1 MFKSR
6 SRSSHWWHQ
15 INWKH
20 WTKLKFQIL
29 RRKAASWKKAFLAF
43 FPQEMLRSRISKH
56 IFLLSKIVTSLFW
69 SIICSFSCI
78 NNKFFEKQ
86 KLFLKPFLLFL
97 LCGQQILVRSGLIHQ
112 SGSKA
117 GHQGRW
123 AETEVNPGMRDHH
136 CHLFFN
142 TNKLDTKY
150 HKRRETQCWETG
162 QP

>member
-1 MFKSR
+1 MTSR
-6 SRSSHWWHQ
+6 FLPQ
-15 INWKH
+15 INCNVEYMFTGVVRAH
-20 WTKLKFQIL
+20 HTDDIRFIENTEPI
-29 RRKAASWKKAFLAF
+29 

-56 IFLLSKIVTSLFW
+56 ILLLSKIFTSLFW

-78 NNKFFEKQ
+78 NNRFFEKQ
-86 KLFLKPFLLFL
+86 KFFLKPFLLFL

-136 CHLFFN
+136 CHLFSN
-142 TNKLDTKY
+142 TNKLETKY
-150 HKRRETQCWETG
+150 HKRRETQSWEIG